1 MRGMGKR
8 RFDGSFAAKTLTRAK
23 TIPPVKQAR
32 NRALDSRSTTSMSTS
47 TRFNLKFLGVLSKI
61 IHPGKLHFTFFHQK
75 G

>member
-32 NRALDSRSTTSMSTS
+32 NREL
-47 TRFNLKFLGVLSKI
+47 
-61 IHPGKLHFTFFHQK
+61 
-75 G
+75 